1 MDKMR
6 LADVTY
12 AYTDVPV
19 VRGLNLSLKP
29 GLFYGV
35 VGPNGAGKSTLLKL
49 LDGYIRPQRGTVYLN
64 GKDLRT
70 YALAELAREI
80 ALIPQTSFYFPF
92 TVEEMVLLG
101 RTPFYSRLGAPSE
114 EDRRI
119 ARASMEVT
127 GIAHLASRLVSDL
140 SGGERQRVTIARA
153 FAQETKV
160 LLLDEPTTHLDLE
173 HQINTCRLLKEKS
186 GEGVTVLA
194 GLHDLNLAASF
205 CHRIFV
211 LEAGELVAEGTPG
224 DVLTPELIARVFK
237 VSVPSLQHPVT
248 GRPIIAP

>member
-1 MDKMR
+1 M
-6 LADVTY
+6 
-12 AYTDVPV
+12 
-19 VRGLNLSLKP
+19 
-29 GLFYGV
+29 

-186 GEGVTVLA
+186 GGRGNGAGCAPRFEPGGQLLSPDLRFGGRRARGRRHARRCVNSGADRQGVQ
-194 GLHDLNLAASF
+194 GFRSQLAASGHWPAYH
-205 CHRIFV
+205 CTIK
-211 LEAGELVAEGTPG
+211 GNPPG
-224 DVLTPELIARVFK
+224 YTTKR
-237 VSVPSLQHPVT
+237 
-248 GRPIIAP
+248 